1 MLNGLGVNNFSKN
14 LALAGHH
21 LGIMNHDTFYQ
32 GKLSHTP
39 GKKACANMIK
49 AVLFDFGGVLAEEG
63 FKQGLRAIAK
73 ERGLDPEDFYE
84 IAGELVYQMGYV
96 MGSSDEKAYWN
107 AFREKTGVRGEDK
120 EFREEILKR
129 FELRPDMM
137 EVVEKMRSSG
147 LIVAILSD
155 QTNWLDELDQRTP
168 FHHHFDYVF
177 NSFHLKKTKRSFD
190 LQGYLLYF
198 RCPTGG
204 RAFCRRQ
211 SGEYKKGCKPG
222 FKDDPL

>member
-1 MLNGLGVNNFSKN
+1 
-14 LALAGHH
+14 
-21 LGIMNHDTFYQ
+21 
-32 GKLSHTP
+32 
-39 GKKACANMIK
+39 MIK

-96 MGSSDEKAYWN
+96 MGSSDEQAYWN
-107 AFREKTGVRGEDK
+107 AVREKTGVRGEDK

-129 FELRPDMM
+129 FKLRPDMM
-137 EVVEKMRSSG
+137 EVVERIRSSA

-168 FHHHFDYVF
+168 FYHHFDYVF
-177 NSFHLKKTKRSFD
+177 NSFHLKKTKRDPSIFTD
-190 LQGYLLYF
+190 ICAVLGVRPEEGLFVDDNLQNIE
-198 RCPTGG
+198 
-204 RAFCRRQ
+204 RAESRGLRTIH
-211 SGEYKKGCKPG
+211 
-222 FKDDPL
+222 FKDVDMLKKEIKRFVEIS